1 MLYKHK
7 KQEHQEDISPTT
19 DLTEKEAII
28 EVHTLSCVFIT
39 KPSPALV
46 LQFAHFFRMTS
57 ILSLKEE
64 KTGEG
69 SRSRMVKNSYCRE
82 TQQEKPPKKPQTL
95 AAKCVKL
102 YTSVGFRSLW
112 FFIFITKSLCAV
124 YLSSWRLDWWAPA
137 GCWPPAPRSLRG
149 CQSPTC
155 RGLRTAPAGRAAI
168 RPTPEGGKCQS

>member
-39 KPSPALV
+39 KPSPALE

-124 YLSSWRLDWWAPA
+124 YLSS
-137 GCWPPAPRSLRG
+137 
-149 CQSPTC
+149 
-155 RGLRTAPAGRAAI
+155 
-168 RPTPEGGKCQS
+168 